1 MMTVCCFQITDCAMF
16 LMMMRRVKISRR
28 ANVYGVD
35 RVGGGH
41 GLSISLCVCFALG
54 GSLALRWRGAV
65 VHSPSIVDD
74 DDVAL
79 TRKRSVKIIIVSTH
93 RCVLRNMNFVNN
105 NYQLSDCS
113 PMRRTLPSYKILE
126 TSVVVHAIYMD
137 YVWECDD

>member
-1 MMTVCCFQITDCAMF
+1 M
-16 LMMMRRVKISRR
+16 SRR

-41 GLSISLCVCFALG
+41 GLTISLCVCFALG

-105 NYQLSDCS
+105 NRQ
-113 PMRRTLPSYKILE
+113 
-126 TSVVVHAIYMD
+126 
-137 YVWECDD
+137 